1 MSNSAKTK
9 YGAILPMITADGR
22 IGSTASCS
30 MVPVSFSRT
39 SPIEVMMVPIRAI
52 TSPAMAGTSTHDV
65 DRSGLNSTSARS
77 SPPLLP
83 VATCTDCAT
92 NSADPST

>member
-1 MSNSAKTK
+1 
-9 YGAILPMITADGR
+9 
-22 IGSTASCS
+22 
-30 MVPVSFSRT
+30 
-39 SPIEVMMVPIRAI
+39 MMVPIRAI

-65 DRSGLNSTSARS
+65 DRSGLKSTSARS

-83 VATCTDCAT
+83 VATCTDWAT

>member
-1 MSNSAKTK
+1 
-9 YGAILPMITADGR
+9 
-22 IGSTASCS
+22 
-30 MVPVSFSRT
+30 
-39 SPIEVMMVPIRAI
+39 MVPIRAI

-65 DRSGLNSTSARS
+65 DRSGLKSTSARS

-83 VATCTDCAT
+83 VAICTDWAT